1 MKFDDIMNEWDEDSK
16 MDNTELARESLKTP
30 QLHSKYLKL
39 LTQEVLTLK
48 KVEFEYRG
56 MLRLKHEYYMGI
68 LDKDTLLKQG
78 WSPNPMRI
86 IKQDL
91 PLYLD
96 SDVDLQQLV
105 ARIDIQKQK
114 ISFLESV
121 IKIINNRGFLIKNAI
136 DWQKFTSGIV

>member
-16 MDNTELARESLKTP
+16 MDNTELAKESLKTP

-39 LTQEVLTLK
+39 LTQEALTLK

-56 MLRLKHEYYMGI
+56 LLRLKHEFYMGI
-68 LDKDTLLKQG
+68 LDKDTLIMKG

-96 SDVDLQQLV
+96 SDEDLQQLV
-105 ARIDIQKQK
+105 AKLDIQKQK
-114 ISFLESV
+114 IAFLESV

-136 DWQKFTSGIV
+136 DWQKFTSGLA

>member
-16 MDNTELARESLKTP
+16 MDNTELAKESLKTP

-39 LTQEVLTLK
+39 LTQEALTLK
-48 KVEFEYRG
+48 KIEFEYRG
-56 MLRLKHEYYMGI
+56 LLRLKHEYYMGI
-68 LDKDTLLKQG
+68 LDKDTLIMKG

-96 SDVDLQQLV
+96 SDEDIQQLV
-105 ARIDIQKQK
+105 AKVDIQKQK

-136 DWQKFTSGIV
+136 DWQKFTSGLA